1 MSIKITEIQRF
12 CMHDGPGLRTTV
24 FFKGCP
30 LRCAWCHNPETQ
42 KREGEMLFYSQRC
55 IGCAACADVC
65 KNSAQVCE
73 GERRL
78 DRQLC
83 ASCGAC
89 AEVCPTGALETVGR
103 EYTVSELMSVIERD
117 RAFYGEMGGVTL
129 SGGEPFLQ
137 GEGAALLLEECKRV
151 GINTAVETC
160 GFADFEAVL
169 RALPHTDLFL
179 WDVKDTDS
187 ERHKAFTGVDNARI
201 TENLRRA
208 DSLGARIRLRCI
220 LVGGVNTCEAH
231 YIALGQLSAS
241 LSNCEGVEFIPY
253 HAYGG
258 SKATLLGLPD
268 NGRTEWIPDKNEL
281 ERARKTV
288 SSFGIKVY

>member
-1 MSIKITEIQRF
+1 
-12 CMHDGPGLRTTV
+12 MHDGPGLRTTV

-42 KREGEMLFYSQRC
+42 KREGETLFYSQRC
-55 IGCAACADVC
+55 IGCAACSEVC

-103 EYTVSELMSVIERD
+103 EYTASELMSVIERD

-137 GEGAALLLEECKRV
+137 GESAALLLEECKRV

-231 YIALGQLSAS
+231 YIALGQLAAS

-288 SSFGIKVY
+288 SSFGVKVY